1 MNDLFLIKP
10 NKEYKNSFEDYVSTY
25 KRINDSHYFN
35 KYKKAL
41 ENFSDYLDDIY
52 NYSNGIN
59 LPQGEAITS
68 TFWLINKNKVVGVI
82 RIRHQEVEYAGHI
95 GYDISPDYRNKGYG
109 SEILKLALEKTE
121 KIGIKEVVLTCTI
134 DNIASKKIIEKN
146 KGILLGTV
154 FDEEEDEYLHKYII
168 TSTNI

>member
-10 NKEYKNSFEDYVSTY
+10 NKEYKNSFEDYVSAY

-109 SEILKLALEKTE
+109 SEILKLALEKTK